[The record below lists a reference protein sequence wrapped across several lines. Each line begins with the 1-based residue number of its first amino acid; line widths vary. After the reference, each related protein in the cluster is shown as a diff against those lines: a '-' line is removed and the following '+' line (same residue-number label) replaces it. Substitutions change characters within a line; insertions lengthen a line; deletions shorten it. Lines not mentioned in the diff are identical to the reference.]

1 MGKHSKTSSS
11 TKCRLGKNVVL
22 WLMECLTPTVSFDIF
37 MNNYFTSFRLF
48 THLGVDNIRATCV
61 LNKNRLR
68 KCTIIGDKHLQEKG
82 TWPLWT
88 AHIKQKSSGTLT
100 VVGWIDN
107 SAINIA
113 SSESCERKR
122 FVRYWNKVE
131 KNIFKKN
138 NQISSAATTRTWVLS
153 TEWTKTWPSI
163 DVQMK
168 KWWWFPFVWM
178 TDFML
183 LRVRGVLYHINKDKG
198 DESLPL
204 LVFPRHDVNVTFPKY
219 SKERRLSSSHLGI
232 RNIPSDVCYDGT
244 KHYQVQSEHRRIQ
257 NHFKHLRGSV
267 SAWTA
272 NSFKSLLDQ
281 QKHSVLDVWKGF
293 EYVSA
298 EGSCKMYK
306 KNSRR
311 RYVKCNSAWYAFGYI
326 STILAKVWQRNVR
339 LEYLWISS
347 V

>member
-1 MGKHSKTSSS
+1 MGFVNRMDQNV
-11 TKCRLGKNVVL
+11 TK
-22 WLMECLTPTVSFDIF
+22 
-37 MNNYFTSFRLF
+37 
-48 THLGVDNIRATCV
+48 
-61 LNKNRLR
+61 
-68 KCTIIGDKHLQEKG
+68 
-82 TWPLWT
+82 
-88 AHIKQKSSGTLT
+88 
-100 VVGWIDN
+100 
-107 SAINIA
+107 
-113 SSESCERKR
+113 
-122 FVRYWNKVE
+122 YWCPIE
-131 KNIFKKN
+131 
-138 NQISSAATTRTWVLS
+138 
-153 TEWTKTWPSI
+153 
-163 DVQMK
+163 

-204 LVFPRHDVNVTFPKY
+204 LAFPRHDVNVTFPKC
-219 SKERRLSSSHLGI
+219 SKKSRLSSSHLGI
-232 RNIPSDVCYDGT
+232 RNIPSDVCHDGT

-257 NHFKHLRGSV
+257 NHFKYLRASV
-267 SAWTA
+267 FAWTA

-281 QKHSVLDVWKGF
+281 QKQSVLDVWKGF

-306 KNSRR
+306 KNSRC
-311 RYVKCNSAWYAFGYI
+311 RYVKCKSAWYAFGYI